1 MHKLII
7 LKINNIMSNE
17 QLINTGFQCGMRLL
31 SQYLN
36 FKCGEQEFKNPFL
49 NGLQMGVMSASTQ
62 DIIETQQVK
71 NQSPTDIAM
80 QCLTP
85 ILFGFA
91 TTADDLLMNKGLT
104 SKHYLTDLMSVF
116 ATGKLLSKD
125 KILEPNN
132 YNLNVAI
139 KDPKIAYGISAG
151 LLGIKYLQE
160 YLTGSKG
167 YIETQRTLN
176 TKVAKNIKDLEYVTN
191 GVVNIKSAV
200 ATQVILNEVIDTSI
214 EIITVEPMIKA
225 QIKKSIEIITIERMI
240 KAQIKNSSSLFKLIG
255 DFIISS
261 TFSVIGMNE
270 INKRNNEIINSPNS
284 LLKISSNGKMSNTL
298 NDIDKISTAVNGLST
313 NILMMNSSLI
323 GMSSLTKAFPI
334 LNLRSSLGE
343 MLNHS
348 DTVEIQKEIS
358 DITSYMN
365 KSKQS
370 LITNPRTVIERDGLK
385 YFVDKNQDNQHKL
398 KYFQDKLTEKTSG
411 TIPIMGMSIIDGL
424 AASYATMN
432 IDAVMKTWT
441 AVNFIKSLPNVEVLT
456 PSLERL
462 TELYKFLENS
472 KNTSYVNYHSYNGS
486 NLYLKDIKIDI
497 AGVNKLNL
505 AEMTLEGGKWYLLT
519 GKSGC
524 GKTTFMSTLRGLPN
538 FADAIEIRGDAYYPK
553 LSTTDG
559 SKIYMLTQTNN
570 FPYMVPML
578 EAVLY
583 PMVNTAIESK
593 SYKSLVKEIMLKM
606 EGYSSNSAEGK
617 EYLENGLL
625 SRLDERINDITSET
639 SGGQQKKMSIT
650 GMIVRI
656 MKETG
661 MLDIYNQEIADGKSH
676 DNAMEK
682 AKNSVGSVLVLIDE
696 TFNGLDSGAN
706 GGTFANSS
714 KGLVLK
720 TLKESL
726 PSKAIVVS
734 VEHQPQLDQYYGRIH
749 LNGDGTYQ
757 YTGSKATM
765 NIPTEYESFDPL
777 KDIIGDIESL

>member
-1 MHKLII
+1 MII
-7 LKINNIMSNE
+7 SVANANYINM
-17 QLINTGFQCGMRLL
+17 GFQSGMRLL

-49 NGLQMGVMSASTQ
+49 NGLQMGVMSASAQ
-62 DIIETQQVK
+62 DIFEIDIQQKV
-71 NQSPTDIAM
+71 NSQSVTDIAVKVA
-80 QCLTP
+80 TP
-85 ILFGFA
+85 ILFGCA
-91 TTADDLLMNKGLT
+91 TTADDLLMSKGLT
-104 SKHYLTDLMSVF
+104 SKHYFTDIMSVF
-116 ATGKLLSKD
+116 TTGKLLSEKSPLRECVERETGLYVS
-125 KILEPNN
+125 KF
-132 YNLNVAI
+132 
-139 KDPKIAYGISAG
+139 AYKISAG

-167 YIETQRTLN
+167 YIDTQRTLH
-176 TKVAKNIKDLEYVTN
+176 TKFAKSIKNLEYVTD
-191 GVVNIKSAV
+191 GAVNMKSAV
-200 ATQVILNEVIDTSI
+200 ASQVILNEVIDTG
-214 EIITVEPMIKA
+214 ITLLPLDDIMIKLN
-225 QIKKSIEIITIERMI
+225 IENFSGMFKMLCKTII
-240 KAQIKNSSSLFKLIG
+240 N
-255 DFIISS
+255 S
-261 TFSVIGMNE
+261 TFSANGMNE
-270 INKRNNEIINSPNS
+270 INKRNNEIITSPNS
-284 LLKISSNGKMSNTL
+284 LLKISSKDQMSNTL
-298 NDIDKISTAVNGLST
+298 NDIDKISTEVNKLSG
-313 NILMMNSSLI
+313 NILIMNSSLVDL
-323 GMSSLTKAFPI
+323 SSLNKAFPI

-348 DTVEIQKEIS
+348 DTIEIQTGIN
-358 DITSYMN
+358 DIASYMN

-370 LITNPRTVIERDGLK
+370 LISNPRTVIERDGLK
-385 YFVDKNQDNQHKL
+385 YFVDKNQDDQHKL

-411 TIPIMGMSIIDGL
+411 TLPIMAMSVIDGL
-424 AASYATMN
+424 AASYGTVN
-432 IDAVMKTWT
+432 IASLTTTWMAVD
-441 AVNFIKSLPNVEVLT
+441 FIKSLPDVEVFT

-462 TELYKFLENS
+462 TELYKFLENA

-486 NLYLKDIKIDI
+486 NLYLKDIEIDI
-497 AGVNKLNL
+497 NGVNKLSL
-505 AEMTLEGGKWYLLT
+505 HEMTLEAGKWYLLT

-553 LSTTDG
+553 LSASDG

-570 FPYMVPML
+570 FPYMVPMI

-583 PMVNTAIESK
+583 PMVNTVSERK
-593 SYKSLVKEIMLKM
+593 SYKTLVEEIMLKM
-606 EGYSSNSAEGK
+606 EGFTRNSDEGK

-661 MLDIYNQEIADGKSH
+661 MLDIYNNEIDLGKSH
-676 DNAMEK
+676 DAAMAK

-706 GGTFANSS
+706 SGTFANSS

-734 VEHQPQLDQYYGRIH
+734 VEHQPQTEQYDARLH
-749 LNGDGTYQ
+749 FNGDGTYY
-757 YTGSKATM
+757 YTGGSKATM
-765 NIPTEYESFDPL
+765 NIPTEYEPFDPL
-777 KDIIGDIESL
+777 KDTIGDIESL

>member
-1 MHKLII
+1 MTISVANANY
-7 LKINNIMSNE
+7 INI
-17 QLINTGFQCGMRLL
+17 GFQSGMRLL

-49 NGLQMGVMSASTQ
+49 NGLQMGVMSASAQ
-62 DIIETQQVK
+62 DIFEIDIQQKV
-71 NQSPTDIAM
+71 NNLSVIDIAVKVA
-80 QCLTP
+80 TP
-85 ILFGFA
+85 ILFGCA
-91 TTADDLLMNKGLT
+91 TTADDLLMSKGLT
-104 SKHYLTDLMSVF
+104 SKHYFTDIMSVF
-116 ATGKLLSKD
+116 TTGKLLSEKSASQKYVQD
-125 KILEPNN
+125 ETGLDVSKS
-132 YNLNVAI
+132 
-139 KDPKIAYGISAG
+139 AYKISAG

-167 YIETQRTLN
+167 YIDTQRTLH
-176 TKVAKNIKDLEYVTN
+176 TKFAKSIKNLEYVTD
-191 GVVNIKSAV
+191 GAVSMRSAV
-200 ATQVILNEVIDTSI
+200 ASQVILNEVIDTGI
-214 EIITVEPMIKA
+214 KIIPDLLIRSAIQMLGGT
-225 QIKKSIEIITIERMI
+225 
-240 KAQIKNSSSLFKLIG
+240 FKMLCNT
-255 DFIISS
+255 IISS
-261 TFSVIGMNE
+261 TFSANGMNE
-270 INKRNNEIINSPNS
+270 INKRNNEIITSPNS
-284 LLKISSNGKMSNTL
+284 LLKISSKDQMSNTL
-298 NDIDKISTAVNGLST
+298 NDIDKISTEVNKLSG
-313 NILMMNSSLI
+313 NILIMNSSLVDL
-323 GMSSLTKAFPI
+323 SSLNKAFPI

-348 DTVEIQKEIS
+348 DTIEIQTGIN
-358 DITSYMN
+358 DIISYMN

-370 LITNPRTVIERDGLK
+370 LISNPRTVIERDGLK
-385 YFVDKNQDNQHKL
+385 YFVDKNQDDQHKL

-411 TIPIMGMSIIDGL
+411 MLPIVLMGYIDGCST
-424 AASYATMN
+424 AYATVDIGALMRT
-432 IDAVMKTWT
+432 VT
-441 AVNFIKSLPNVEVLT
+441 AIYSIQSLPDVEVFT

-462 TELYKFLENS
+462 TELYKFLENA

-486 NLYLKDIKIDI
+486 NLYLKDIEIDI
-497 AGVNKLNL
+497 NGVNKLSL
-505 AEMTLEGGKWYLLT
+505 HEMTLEAGKWYLLT

-553 LSTTDG
+553 LSASDG

-570 FPYMVPML
+570 FPYMVPMI

-583 PMVNTAIESK
+583 PMVTTNNERQ
-593 SYKSLVKEIMLKM
+593 SYKPLVEEIMLKM
-606 EGYSSNSAEGK
+606 EGCTRNSADGK

-661 MLDIYNQEIADGKSH
+661 MLDIYNNEIDLGKSH
-676 DNAMEK
+676 DAAMAK

-706 GGTFANSS
+706 SGTFANSS

-734 VEHQPQLDQYYGRIH
+734 VEHQPQTEQYDARLH
-749 LNGDGTYQ
+749 FNGDGTYY
-757 YTGSKATM
+757 YTGGSKATM
-765 NIPTEYESFDPL
+765 NIPTEYEPFDPL
-777 KDIIGDIESL
+777 KDTIGDIESL